1 MYSSESLVNINSDT
15 FTVTSGRV
23 TRDNGLNFQNHSSC
37 RFDKSFAVGECEG
50 CSSLQLNYNISVS
63 SGGSSRYSTKLAIDI
78 FIYYYN
84 KNGDTYSNGD
94 VQTIHVN
101 PYVSSDGGNNSGAEI
116 LNIKSNDIRRVVVVF
131 SFNNSVSD
139 ATGSVTMF
147 GLNKELSNKETIAAI
162 GAELG
167 WGGTGGFIFNNKIH
181 QFPANGEGIE
191 NSTIWYDLTYENMGL
206 PVSQMVALS
215 QYNRLL
221 GESIEADIGAG
232 NGATLGGMFENL
244 LRTSGDFRGAVRDI
258 IDDINSEMDELN
270 EEEEEPSEPEE

>member
-1 MYSSESLVNINSDT
+1 MYSSESLININTDN
-15 FTVTSGRV
+15 FTVLSGRV
-23 TRDNGLNFQNHSSC
+23 VRDNGLNFQNHSSC
-37 RFDKSFAVGECEG
+37 KFDKSFGAGECEG
-50 CSSLQLNYNISVS
+50 CSSLQLDYNISVS

-78 FIYYYN
+78 FVYYYN
-84 KNGDTYSNGD
+84 KDGDSYSNGD

-101 PYVSSDGGNNSGAEI
+101 PYISSDGGNVGEAEI
-116 LNIKSNDIRRVVVVF
+116 LSIKSNDIRRIVVVF
-131 SFNNSVSD
+131 SFNNSVSE
-139 ATGSVTMF
+139 ATGAVTGF
-147 GLNKELSNKETIAAI
+147 GLHKELSNKETIATI

-167 WGGTGGFIFNNKIH
+167 WGGTGGFIFNNKIP

-232 NGATLGGMFENL
+232 NGASLGGMFENL

-258 IDDINSEMDELN
+258 IDDINSELDEQN
-270 EEEEEPSEPEE
+270 EEEEEPSEQEE